1 MLTVKKMISSSFI
14 KPIVAVAALVFASAS
29 IADGSQSV
37 ELAQVSEGFNA
48 EQKYMAS
55 CFACHSTGAAG
66 APKVGDGMAAE
77 WEPRLEKG
85 LDAVVANAINGI
97 NTMPAKGLCF
107 DCTDDDLKALVEYM
121 IETSQ

>member
-1 MLTVKKMISSSFI
+1 VLSFFTTIKNCLVISSITIAGMIFTASTGATEGQVI
-14 KPIVAVAALVFASAS
+14 QVAQL
-29 IADGSQSV
+29 
-37 ELAQVSEGFNA
+37 SEGFNA

-66 APKVGDGMAAE
+66 APKVGAGMAVE

-85 LDAVVANAINGI
+85 LDTIVQNAINGV

-107 DCTDDDLKALVEYM
+107 DCSDDDIRAIVEYM
-121 IETSQ
+121 IDSSS

>member
-1 MLTVKKMISSSFI
+1 MLSAIQTVRAIHKCAYVVMAWMFLFNSSN
-14 KPIVAVAALVFASAS
+14 
-29 IADGSQSV
+29 ADEMKLSQ
-37 ELAQVSEGFNA
+37 LSEGFNA

-66 APKVGDGMAAE
+66 APKVGAGMSAE

-85 LDAVVANAINGI
+85 LDAVVQNAINGI

-107 DCTDDDLKALVEYM
+107 DCTDEDLRAIVEYM
-121 IETSQ
+121 VDSSS